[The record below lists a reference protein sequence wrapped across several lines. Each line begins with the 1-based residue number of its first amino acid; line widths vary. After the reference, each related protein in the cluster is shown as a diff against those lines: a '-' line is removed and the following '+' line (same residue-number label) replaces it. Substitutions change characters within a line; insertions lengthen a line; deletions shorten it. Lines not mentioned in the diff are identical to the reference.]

1 MEDVCTTDGK
11 ETTTTEFPTTETTGS
26 NLHTLITVGRNSKLR

>member
-11 ETTTTEFPTTETTGS
+11 NITTEFPTTETSGS
-26 NLHTLITVGRNSKLR
+26 NLYTLSTAGKTNKLR